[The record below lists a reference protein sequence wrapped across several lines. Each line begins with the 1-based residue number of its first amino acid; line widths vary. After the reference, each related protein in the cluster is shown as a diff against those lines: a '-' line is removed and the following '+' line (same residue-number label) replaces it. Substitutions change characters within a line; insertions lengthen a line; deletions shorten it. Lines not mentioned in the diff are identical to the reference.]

1 MARPFAKS
9 LEEQLTAA
17 QEELKKAEEKVVTT
31 KQKIAD
37 LNHAIRERDKE
48 NIFAALESR
57 GMSVEDFNKL
67 LESFAIPSETP
78 EASEVI
84 VDINKKKKRA

>member
-9 LEEQLTAA
+9 LEEQLAAA

-48 NIFAALESR
+48 NIFTAIESKGLSVNDVMAMLESKNEENKV
-57 GMSVEDFNKL
+57 VEIK
-67 LESFAIPSETP
+67 A
-78 EASEVI
+78 
-84 VDINKKKKRA
+84 KKRA

>member
-1 MARPFAKS
+1 MARPFSKS
-9 LEEQLTAA
+9 LEEQLAA
-17 QEELKKAEEKVVTT
+17 TQEELKKTEEKVVSL
-31 KQKIAD
+31 KQKITE

-67 LESFAIPSETP
+67 LDSINKPEETESEI
-78 EASEVI
+78 I
-84 VDINKKKKRA
+84 DINKKKKRA

>member
-9 LEEQLTAA
+9 LEEQLANA
-17 QEELKKAEEKVVTT
+17 QEELKKAEEKVVAT

-48 NIFAALESR
+48 NVFLMLEKQ
-57 GMSVEDFNKL
+57 GLSVEDVQKL
-67 LESFAIPSETP
+67 LTLRASNETA
-78 EASEVI
+78 EDKTI
-84 VDINKKKKRA
+84 KIKTQKRA

>member
-9 LEEQLTAA
+9 LEEQLAA
-17 QEELKKAEEKVVTT
+17 TQEELKKTEEKVVSL
-31 KQKIAD
+31 KQKITE

-67 LESFAIPSETP
+67 LESFTTPSKTP
-78 EASEVI
+78 EASEAI
-84 VDINKKKKRA
+84 IDINKKKKRA

>member
-1 MARPFAKS
+1 MARPFTKS
-9 LEEQLTAA
+9 LEEQLTIA
-17 QEELKKAEEKVVTT
+17 QEELKKTEDKVVSL
-31 KQKIAD
+31 KQKITE

-67 LESFAIPSETP
+67 LDSLNKQEETESEI
-78 EASEVI
+78 I
-84 VDINKKKKRA
+84 NINKKKKRA

>member
-9 LEEQLTAA
+9 LEEQLAVA
-17 QEELKKAEEKVVTT
+17 QEELIKAEEKVVTT

-48 NIFAALESR
+48 NIFSALESR

-67 LESFAIPSETP
+67 LESFTASSEAP
-78 EASEVI
+78 EISEVI
-84 VDINKKKKRA
+84 DINKKKKRA

>member
-9 LEEQLTAA
+9 LEEQLASA

-37 LNHAIRERDKE
+37 LNYAIRERDKE
-48 NIFAALESR
+48 NVFLMLEKQ
-57 GMSVEDFNKL
+57 GLSVEDVQALLASRASNETTENKT
-67 LESFAIPSETP
+67 IKIKTQ
-78 EASEVI
+78 
-84 VDINKKKKRA
+84 KRA

>member
-9 LEEQLTAA
+9 LEEQLAAA

-48 NIFAALESR
+48 LIFAAIEARSISVNDVMAMLESKNEENKV
-57 GMSVEDFNKL
+57 VEIK
-67 LESFAIPSETP
+67 A
-78 EASEVI
+78 
-84 VDINKKKKRA
+84 KKRA

>member
-9 LEEQLTAA
+9 LEEQLAA
-17 QEELKKAEEKVVTT
+17 TQEELKKTEEKVTT
-31 KQKIAD
+31 LKNKITE

-48 NIFAALESR
+48 NIFSALESR
-57 GMSVEDFNKL
+57 GMSVEDFNKIL
-67 LESFAIPSETP
+67 NSLDKPIEEFDL
-78 EASEVI
+78 V